1 MTPADLLAWQNRLGL
16 SGTEAARALGLPY
29 FTYREYLPTGRRRSG
44 GLPGW
49 LPKLCRYIERYG
61 LMEDDMA
68 YTGFVLVT
76 KSGRLYRQ
84 QPGKSS
90 DPSVFASREN
100 AEATN
105 VSTLKGTGSVAEIV
119 AGSFVEGAR
128 VVDGYWVRG

>member
-1 MTPADLLAWQNRLGL
+1 MTPADLLAWQQRMGL
-16 SGTEAARALGLPY
+16 SGKDAAKALGLPY
-29 FTYREYLPTGRRRSG
+29 LTYREYLPTGRRRSG

-61 LMEDDMA
+61 AGEDDMA
-68 YTGFVLVT
+68 YKGFVLVT

-84 QPGKSS
+84 QPGASS
-90 DPSVFASREN
+90 DPSIFASREN

-105 VSTLKGTGSVAEIV
+105 VSTLKGSGTVAEIA

-128 VVDGYWVRG
+128 MLDGWWIKG

>member
-1 MTPADLLAWQNRLGL
+1 MTPADLLSWQHRMGL
-16 SGTEAARALGLPY
+16 SGAAAARALGIPY
-29 FTYREYLPTGRRRSG
+29 LTYREYLPTGRRRSG
-44 GLPGW
+44 SLPGW
-49 LPKLCRYIERYG
+49 LPKFCRYIERYG

-84 QPGKSS
+84 HPGRSA
-90 DPSVFASREN
+90 DPSVFSSREN

-105 VSTLKGTGSVAEIV
+105 ASTLKGTGTVAEIV

-128 VVDGYWVRG
+128 MVDGYWIKG